1 MDFHLYIRIPNG
13 STAAMIRLDS
23 TTKSI
28 ITYSVGFLS
37 SIILTLAAY
46 AIVVQN
52 TIRSALSPASI
63 AILLAVFASIQLAVQ
78 LIFFLHLTEE
88 AKPRWKLM
96 SFLFAFI
103 ILGIIVIGSLWI
115 MFDLNSRMM
124 MSTEE
129 MTQYMNRQTGL

>member
-1 MDFHLYIRIPNG
+1 MSRF
-13 STAAMIRLDS
+13 DS

-46 AIVVQN
+46 AIVVQD
-52 TIRSALSPASI
+52 TIKNALSPAAV
-63 AILLAVFASIQLAVQ
+63 AILLAIFASIQLAVQ
-78 LIFFLHLTEE
+78 LIFFLHLSEE
-88 AKPRWKLM
+88 SKPRWKLM

-124 MSTEE
+124 MSTEQ

>member
-1 MDFHLYIRIPNG
+1 MSRF
-13 STAAMIRLDS
+13 DS

-46 AIVVQN
+46 AIVVQD
-52 TIRSALSPASI
+52 TIKNALSPTAV
-63 AILLAVFASIQLAVQ
+63 AILLAIFASIQLAVQ
-78 LIFFLHLTEE
+78 LIFFLHLSEE
-88 AKPRWKLM
+88 SRPRWKLM

-124 MSTEE
+124 MSTEQ

>member
-1 MDFHLYIRIPNG
+1 MDFYLYVCVPYG
-13 STAAMIRLDS
+13 SFATMIRLDS
-23 TTKSI
+23 DTKKI

-52 TIRSALSPASI
+52 TIRGALSPTLI
-63 AILLAVFASIQLAVQ
+63 AILLAVFASIQLTVQ

-96 SFLFAFI
+96 SFIFAFI
-103 ILGIIVIGSLWI
+103 ILGIIVVGSLWI

-124 MSTEE
+124 MSPEE

>member
-1 MDFHLYIRIPNG
+1 MSHF
-13 STAAMIRLDS
+13 DS

-46 AIVVQN
+46 AIVVQD
-52 TIRSALSPASI
+52 TIKNALSPAAV
-63 AILLAVFASIQLAVQ
+63 AILLAIFASIQLAVQ
-78 LIFFLHLTEE
+78 LIFFLHLSEE
-88 AKPRWKLM
+88 SKPRWKLM

-124 MSTEE
+124 MSTEQ

>member
-1 MDFHLYIRIPNG
+1 MSRF
-13 STAAMIRLDS
+13 DS

-46 AIVVQN
+46 AIVVQD
-52 TIRSALSPASI
+52 TIKNALSPAAV
-63 AILLAVFASIQLAVQ
+63 AILLAIFASIQLAVQ
-78 LIFFLHLTEE
+78 LIFFLHLSEE
-88 AKPRWKLM
+88 SKPRWKLM

-115 MFDLNSRMM
+115 MFDINSRMM
-124 MSTEE
+124 MSTEQ

>member
-1 MDFHLYIRIPNG
+1 MSRF
-13 STAAMIRLDS
+13 DS

-46 AIVVQN
+46 AIVVQD
-52 TIRSALSPASI
+52 TIKNALSPAAV
-63 AILLAVFASIQLAVQ
+63 AILLAIFASIQLAVQ
-78 LIFFLHLTEE
+78 LIFFLHLSEE
-88 AKPRWKLM
+88 SKPRWKLM

-103 ILGIIVIGSLWI
+103 ILGIIVIGSLCI

-124 MSTEE
+124 MSTEQ